1 MMPVMDSMRS
11 PLRQAETA
19 GPGQRR
25 GAWLRGALR
34 ALLLALAALALALL
48 AIVGAVLQRQPLVER
63 SAAVSVAEVE
73 LARRML
79 RAHDPRRFP
88 AGTRTLTL
96 PAGAAD
102 LLLGRAAQQ
111 VLGGEAR
118 LALQPDA
125 ALVQASLQLPAAAP
139 GVFGRWLNLQLR
151 LHATAGLPKVS
162 SLRLGALPLPGWLG
176 DRLIEQHAGGLVR
189 RVRLAPNRAQIDYD
203 WGPATMQQLLALWF
217 PDAERARLRAYTEQL
232 AALTATRPAQ
242 AQLPLGR
249 LLTPMFA
256 LAAERSGGTPDAAR
270 ENRAALLALALYA
283 TGRHPG
289 SLLPEARR
297 WPQPRRWRVTLGG
310 REDFALHLLVSAL
323 VAAKAGD
330 PLADA
335 VGLYKEILDIGSG
348 SGFSFNDIA
357 LDRAGARL
365 GTLAVQS
372 PERLQAA
379 LAAGVQDS
387 DLMPDVSDLPEFLD
401 ARQFAARFGS
411 IGSPR
416 YRALMHEIDLR
427 VAAVPVLQ

>member
-1 MMPVMDSMRS
+1 VAPVPPRRAG
-11 PLRQAETA
+11 LR
-19 GPGQRR
+19 
-25 GAWLRGALR
+25 R
-34 ALLLALAALALALL
+34 ALLVAAAALPLALL
-48 AIVGAVLQRQPLVER
+48 ALVAAALQPQPLVER
-63 SAAVSVAEVE
+63 SAAVSVAEID
-73 LARRML
+73 LARQVL
-79 RAHDPRRFP
+79 LAHDPRRFP
-88 AGTRTLTL
+88 AGPRTLTL

-118 LALQPDA
+118 LALQSGA
-125 ALVQASLQLPAAAP
+125 ALVQASLPTPAWLPA
-139 GVFGRWLNLQLR
+139 VFGHWLNLQLR
-151 LHATAGLPKVS
+151 LQATAGLPRVS
-162 SLRLGALPLPGWLG
+162 SLRLGALPLPAWLG
-176 DRLIEQHAGGLVR
+176 DQLIEKHAGGLVR
-189 RVRLAPNRAQIDYD
+189 QVRLTPNRVQIDYD

-232 AALTATRPAQ
+232 ATLTAARPAQ
-242 AQLPLGR
+242 AQLPLGA

-256 LAAERSGGTPDAAR
+256 LAAERSNGTPDAAH
-270 ENRAALLALALYA
+270 ENRSALLTLALYA
-283 TGRHPG
+283 TGRHAG

-310 REDFALHLLVSAL
+310 RQDFAMHLLVSAL
-323 VAAKAGD
+323 IAAKAGD

-335 VGLYKEILDIGSG
+335 IGLYKEVLDSGSG

-365 GTLAVQS
+365 GTLAVQA

-379 LAAGVQDS
+379 LAAGVRDS

-401 ARQFAARFGS
+401 AREFAARYGA

-416 YRALMHEIDLR
+416 YRELMQEIDLR